1 MALNPFFLQGSPGEQ
16 RLIQE
21 LINEQLKI
29 FGVEVIYIPRKFV
42 RRESIIEEVTTSKFD
57 DNFGIEAYINN
68 YEGYGGAGDVL
79 TKFGMSLRDELSLII
94 SKERFEDFI
103 GSFLDNLPDSETGG
117 VTARPREGDVI
128 YFPLGKRL
136 FEVKFVEH
144 EKPFYQL
151 GKTYVYEL
159 QCELFEYEDEMG
171 GWDNLNTTTDEIDS
185 TLENFGYI
193 TSLQLFSFGQQ
204 ATGTATTSTG
214 YIRRVILSNDG
225 HNYTTVPTVSISEA
239 PEGGTNATAVA
250 ITTSIL
256 GTYSIKEILLTNAG
270 AGYITVPTIT
280 ISGGDGVGAAATCE
294 LVTAYAGIGTI
305 GIQTFGSGYPT
316 APTITVGAPG
326 LGIGVTASAIVGVN
340 TNGITSQVFIR
351 DAGIGYTQTPT
362 ISISS
367 PPVVTGIG
375 TFQFNEVVTG
385 SISGAKGR
393 VKTWDKDTN
402 ILKIGTTDGKFVRGD
417 IVVGAA
423 SSATYS
429 VHYEISAK
437 FTDKYEQNDEIE
449 QEADLIVDFTESNP
463 FGNY

>member
-57 DNFGIEAYINN
+57 DYFGIEAYINN

-103 GSFLDNLPDSETGG
+103 GSFLDILPDSETGG

-193 TSLQLFSFGQQ
+193 TSLQLFALGEQ
-204 ATGTATTSTG
+204 ATGIATDTSG
-214 YIRRVILSNDG
+214 FVRRVILTNDG
-225 HNYTTVPTVSISEA
+225 YGYTETPIVSISTA
-239 PEGGTNATAVA
+239 PSDGVDATAVA
-250 ITTSIL
+250 ITTSVNGI
-256 GTYSIKEILLTNAG
+256 YSIKEVLLTNTG
-270 AGYITVPTIT
+270 TGYTVTPSITFT
-280 ISGGDGVGAAATCE
+280 GGNGVGAAATCD
-294 LVTAYAGIGTI
+294 LVTIFSGIGSVIITNP
-305 GIQTFGSGYPT
+305 GSGYPT
-316 APTITVGAPG
+316 PPNITFTSDLVGAG
-326 LGIGVTASAIVGVN
+326 LSATGTVA
-340 TNGITSQVFIR
+340 ITTTGTVSGAFIR
-351 DAGIGYTQTPT
+351 DAGYRYQIPVTVT
-362 ISISS
+362 IDP
-367 PPVVTGIG
+367 PPVITGIG

-402 ILKIGTTDGKFVRGD
+402 ILKIGTTDGKFVPGD